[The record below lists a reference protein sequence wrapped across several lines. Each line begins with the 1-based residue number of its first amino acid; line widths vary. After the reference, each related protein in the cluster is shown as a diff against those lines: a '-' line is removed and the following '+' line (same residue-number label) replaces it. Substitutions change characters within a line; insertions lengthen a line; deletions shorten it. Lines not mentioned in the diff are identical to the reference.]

1 MRSKEQNEKKIN
13 TSDSQWHGNVTEW
26 LPKEGIRLAMAC
38 IEPSGPELPHRATTM
53 ITSFKSKDLFFRGW
67 FGGLDKRGNF
77 QLQFCK
83 ILKEIKKENYPWVS
97 KLCSL
102 PVCFAL
108 LLSLYFSPCID
119 YGAVQI
125 LIDWGGGTGIF

>member
-1 MRSKEQNEKKIN
+1 MRFKEQNEKKIN
-13 TSDSQWHGNVTEW
+13 TFDSQWHGNVTEW
-26 LPKEGIRLAMAC
+26 LPKEGQPWHVLSPVVQTC
-38 IEPSGPELPHRATTM
+38 LTELPPCLQV
-53 ITSFKSKDLFFRGW
+53 SFKSKDPFFWGW